1 MRETMKNWRI
11 WLFILTLSIG
21 CKKPYNPKVINSPRS
36 YLVVE
41 GTINTNDTTTIKL
54 SRTVNINSSTTLN
67 PVEGSIQ
74 VESDNGDKYGLFEAA
89 PGIYKLVGV
98 TLDSTR
104 KFRLRIN
111 TPGDGNEYL
120 SDYEQAKAAP
130 PIDSIGFSVTG
141 KGIQLYANTHDP
153 KNATHYY
160 RFDYVETWRFHSMFN
175 SSYISSGTA
184 VVPRSQDQLVY
195 YCFASSASTSIILG
209 SSARLKQD
217 VLFQAPITAIESTSE
232 KIELKYSILLRE
244 YALTPD
250 AYKFWE
256 TLKKNTEELGSIF
269 DAEPTTLSGNIHNTH
284 DAADIVVG
292 FISAGTVAKKR
303 VFIASEQLPNTFLPK
318 YPYDCQ
324 IDSTFYNDPHSHSN
338 TVLQRIL
345 AGAEVPVNAIFSNA
359 GPNPIGFTASD
370 IYCIDCTLRG
380 SKQQPDF
387 WK

>member
-1 MRETMKNWRI
+1 MKNWRI

-54 SRTVNINSSTTLN
+54 SRTVNLNSSTTLN

-74 VESDNGDKYGLFEAA
+74 VECDNGDKYGLFEAA

-104 KFRLRIN
+104 KFRLRVN

-120 SDYEQAKAAP
+120 SDYEQAKSAP
-130 PIDSIGFSVTG
+130 PIDSIGFSITG

-160 RFDYVETWRFHSMFN
+160 RFDYVETWRFHSMF
-175 SSYISSGTA
+175 SSAYISNGTA

-195 YCFASSASTSIILG
+195 YCFASNASTSIILG

-284 DAADIVVG
+284 DAKDIVVG

-303 VFIASEQLPNTFLPK
+303 IFIASEQLPSTYLPK
-318 YPYDCQ
+318 YPYDCS
-324 IDSTFYNDPHSHSN
+324 IDSTFYDDPHSHSN
-338 TVLQRIL
+338 TVLQRL
-345 AGAEVPVNAIFSNA
+345 LTGTEVPVNAIFISSS
-359 GPNPIGFTASD
+359 PTPIGYTASD
-370 IYCIDCTLRG
+370 ISCIDCTLRG